1 MTSYRVISA
10 DSHVIEPGDLWLNYI
25 DARFRER
32 APRLVQLPDEDVF
45 EIEGRGRSAL
55 GLSAGAGRDAAEV
68 KRSGRFETDV
78 PRAAWDPS
86 VRLEAIRMDGVEAEV
101 LYPTISLRNYGLSDP
116 GFLEACL
123 EAYNRWLAD
132 FCRYDPARFKGIG
145 MIALEDIDRSVAQLH
160 RVRELGLAG
169 AMIPLRPDSRRP
181 YSSDDYDPFWAAAE
195 ALGLPITLHI
205 ATQRSD
211 AEAFAL
217 GFSEWTVQTVHIQRS
232 LAELIFGGVF
242 DRFPGLRVVSAENDI
257 GWIGNFLERMDG
269 RFARKRYLYP
279 HRLAGDLMPSE
290 YFRRHVSATF
300 MSDYAGMLLRDV
312 IGVDNIMWASDYP
325 HHESTW
331 PHSQE
336 VLAKHFAGVPEADRQ
351 KILVDNVTRL
361 YQF

>member
-86 VRLEAIRMDGVEAEV
+86 VRLEAIRLDE
-101 LYPTISLRNYGLSDP
+101 
-116 GFLEACL
+116 
-123 EAYNRWLAD
+123 
-132 FCRYDPARFKGIG
+132 
-145 MIALEDIDRSVAQLH
+145 
-160 RVRELGLAG
+160 
-169 AMIPLRPDSRRP
+169 
-181 YSSDDYDPFWAAAE
+181 
-195 ALGLPITLHI
+195 
-205 ATQRSD
+205 
-211 AEAFAL
+211 AEAFGL
-217 GFSEWTVQTVHIQRS
+217 GVSEWTVQTVHIQLS

-279 HRLAGDLMPSE
+279 HRLTGDLMPSE
-290 YFRRHVSATF
+290 YFR
-300 MSDYAGMLLRDV
+300 
-312 IGVDNIMWASDYP
+312 
-325 HHESTW
+325 
-331 PHSQE
+331 
-336 VLAKHFAGVPEADRQ
+336 
-351 KILVDNVTRL
+351 
-361 YQF
+361 